1 MVPWLW
7 RTFKVLVS
15 EGIHKDILL
24 LWVFSLA
31 VKVVALALA
40 VHAYYAFRVSQYVKC
55 TVYSQGNSEASLP
68 RAGNRQTSTA

>member
-31 VKVVALALA
+31 VKVVALA

-55 TVYSQGNSEASLP
+55 IVYSQGNSEASLP
-68 RAGNRQTSTA
+68 GAGNRQTSTA